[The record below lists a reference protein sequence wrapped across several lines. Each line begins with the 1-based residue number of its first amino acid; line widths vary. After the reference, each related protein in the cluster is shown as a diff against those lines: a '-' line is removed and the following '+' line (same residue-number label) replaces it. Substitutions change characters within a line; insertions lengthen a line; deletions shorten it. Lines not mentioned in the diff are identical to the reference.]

1 MIIMDKQIVIK
12 IQQIQKEI
20 EKEIKSRNFYFNVK
34 TDKDD
39 NVIYFVSKNTS
50 SLISKIC
57 STITVTSIVGT
68 TDVNIDFII
77 KVGNRV
83 KYESNFIARDLW
95 QKENILVVNT
105 SNFLRYVSKMK
116 MAVLDTYIALDEF
129 IVTCKKSDLDYN
141 DFITVK

>member
-1 MIIMDKQIVIK
+1 MTK

-20 EKEIKSRNFYFNVK
+20 EKEIKSRDFYFNAK
-34 TDKDD
+34 TDAYD

-57 STITVTSIVGT
+57 ATIVVTSIANT
-68 TDVNIDFII
+68 TDINIDFIV

-95 QKENILVVNT
+95 QKENVLVTNT
-105 SNFLRYVSKMK
+105 SNFLRYVSKME
-116 MAVLDTYIALDEF
+116 MAVLDTYTALDEF
-129 IVTCKKSDLDYN
+129 IVACNESNLDYN
-141 DFITVK
+141 DFITIKM